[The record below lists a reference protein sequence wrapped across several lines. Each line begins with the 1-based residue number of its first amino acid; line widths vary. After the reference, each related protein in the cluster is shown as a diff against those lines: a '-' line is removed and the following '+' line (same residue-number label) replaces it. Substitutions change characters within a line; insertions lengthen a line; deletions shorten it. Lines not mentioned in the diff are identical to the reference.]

1 MVQIGVVFDYLLR
14 RGTRGEEAGPAT
26 SVLPAVREEVVVEDG
41 PLYGCLGLQGIVI
54 PARRGILERHVDL
67 LKLVAHVHQFFEGV
81 EVVLGV
87 HVGKIATVKQHNILS
102 MQLFVRSSLSHVD
115 QRNALTFGIVVNEI
129 LVRDQ
134 RIVHELIL
142 FIVH

>member
-1 MVQIGVVFDYLLR
+1 
-14 RGTRGEEAGPAT
+14 
-26 SVLPAVREEVVVEDG
+26 
-41 PLYGCLGLQGIVI
+41 
-54 PARRGILERHVDL
+54 
-67 LKLVAHVHQFFEGV
+67 
-81 EVVLGV
+81 LGV